1 MKCNYKIKN
10 IDCVNCAKKIE
21 DYLNKDAN
29 ISNASINFNTLN
41 ISYVTN
47 IENSI
52 NYVNKKIKEIEPD
65 TYIYDKEIKEKNYFY
80 DYLNLILGFILAAIG
95 IFIEIPYYINYILI
109 IIGFILLLKRS
120 ATLAFKLMVKSHQID
135 ENFLIV
141 ISSIGAFLINEK
153 FEGLMVITLYE
164 FGKILESKAINK
176 TRKSVSALAKI
187 KEDYANLK
195 VNNAYKKVL
204 SESVKVGDTIIIK
217 KGERIPLDG
226 IITSGITYIDNSSLT
241 GESKLLSLTIGDKV
255 LSGSINKGD
264 IIEVKVDTPY
274 SDSTVNKILNLV
286 ENASE
291 NKAKTETFVTKYAK
305 YYTVIVLILAVLVG
319 IFLPLITNCTY
330 SDSIYKAFT
339 FLVISCP
346 CAIAISVPLSYF
358 SSLGFASS
366 KGILI
371 KGSNYLDGIKDI
383 DTIVFDKTGTLTK
396 GTFHISKINI
406 LDNKYKEEDILRLFK
421 IGETYSNH
429 PIAVSLVKEIDIDV
443 SDYKI
448 KDYQEVSGLGI
459 EYKLD
464 KQTIKIGNAK
474 HVNSKEKEDNTV
486 IYISVNENIIGS
498 IVIEDTLKSEAPEII
513 TKLNNMG
520 INTKMFTGDNFEVAK
535 DISSKLGIKD
545 YKYNMLPNDKYNELT
560 KILKKK
566 NNNKLVAFVGDGI
579 NDSPV
584 IALSDIGFSM
594 GGVGNDSA
602 IEASDIV
609 ITNDNL
615 KSLLTAIKI
624 SKKTNTII
632 KENVTFAI
640 LTKITI
646 LILSVIGIAS
656 MWQAVFADVGVTIIT
671 IFNTLRLLKGR
682 YYEKNK

>member
-1 MKCNYKIKN
+1 MKCKYKIKN

-65 TYIYDKEIKEKNYFY
+65 TYIYDKEIKEENYFN
-80 DYLNLILGFILAAIG
+80 DYLNLILGFALGTIG
-95 IFIEIPYYINYILI
+95 IFITIPYYINYILI

-120 ATLAFKLMVKSHQID
+120 TTLALKLLVKSHQID
-135 ENFLIV
+135 ENFLVV

-176 TRKSVSALAKI
+176 TRKNVSALAKI

-195 VNNAYKKVL
+195 VNNTYMKVL
-204 SESVKVGDTIIIK
+204 SESVKIGDTIIIK
-217 KGERIPLDG
+217 KGERVPLDG

-241 GESKLLSLTIGDKV
+241 GESKLVSLTIGDRI

-291 NKAKTETFVTKYAK
+291 NKAKTETFVSKYAK
-305 YYTVIVLILAVLVG
+305 YYTAIVLVLAVLVG

-330 SDSIYKAFT
+330 SDSIYKALT

-396 GTFHISKINI
+396 GTFHIAKINI

-498 IVIEDTLKSEAPEII
+498 IVIEDTLKSEAPEVI

-520 INTKMFTGDNFEVAK
+520 INTKMFTGDNLEVAK

-545 YKYNMLPNDKYNELT
+545 YKYNMLPDDKYNELT

-632 KENVTFAI
+632 KENVIFAI

>member
-1 MKCNYKIKN
+1 MKCKYKIKN

-65 TYIYDKEIKEKNYFY
+65 TYIYDKEIKEENYFN
-80 DYLNLILGFILAAIG
+80 DYLNLILGFALGTIG
-95 IFIEIPYYINYILI
+95 IFITIPYYINYILI

-120 ATLAFKLMVKSHQID
+120 TTLALKLLVKSHQID
-135 ENFLIV
+135 ENFLVV

-176 TRKSVSALAKI
+176 TRKNVSALAKI

-195 VNNAYKKVL
+195 VNNTYMKVL
-204 SESVKVGDTIIIK
+204 SESVKIGDTIIIK
-217 KGERIPLDG
+217 KGERVPLDG

-241 GESKLLSLTIGDKV
+241 GESKLVSLTIGDKV

-330 SDSIYKAFT
+330 SDSIYKALT

-396 GTFHISKINI
+396 GTFHIAKINI

-448 KDYQEVSGLGI
+448 KDYKEVSGLGI

-498 IVIEDTLKSEAPEII
+498 IVIEDTLKSEAPEVI

-520 INTKMFTGDNFEVAK
+520 INTKMFTGDNLEVAK

-545 YKYNMLPNDKYNELT
+545 YKYNMLPDDKYNELT

-632 KENVTFAI
+632 KGNVIFAI

>member
-1 MKCNYKIKN
+1 MKCKYKIKN

-21 DYLNKDAN
+21 DYLNKDN
-29 ISNASINFNTLN
+29 NLNDVSINFNTLN

-47 IENSI
+47 VENSI
-52 NYVNKKIKEIEPD
+52 DYVNKKIKEIEPD
-65 TYIYDKEIKEKNYFY
+65 TYIYDKEIKEENYFY
-80 DYLNLILGFILAAIG
+80 DYLNLILGFILGTVG
-95 IFIEIPYYINYILI
+95 IFVTIPYYINYILI
-109 IIGFILLLKRS
+109 IVGFILLLKRS
-120 ATLAFKLMVKSHQID
+120 VRIAFKLFVKSHQID

-176 TRKSVSALAKI
+176 TRKNVSALAKI

-195 VNNAYKKVL
+195 VNNTYMKVL
-204 SESVKVGDTIIIK
+204 SESVKIGDTIIIK
-217 KGERIPLDG
+217 KGERVPLDG

-241 GESKLLSLTIGDKV
+241 GESKLVSLTIGDRI

-291 NKAKTETFVTKYAK
+291 NKAKTETFVSKYAK
-305 YYTVIVLILAVLVG
+305 YYTAIVLVLAVLVG

-330 SDSIYKAFT
+330 SDSIYKALT

-396 GTFHISKINI
+396 GTFHIAKINI

-443 SDYKI
+443 SNYNI
-448 KDYQEVSGLGI
+448 KDYKEVSGLGI

-486 IYISVNENIIGS
+486 IYISINENIIGS
-498 IVIEDTLKSEAPEII
+498 IVIEDTLKSEAQEVI

-520 INTKMFTGDNFEVAK
+520 INTKMFTGDNIEIAK
-535 DISSKLGIKD
+535 NISSKLGIKD
-545 YKYNMLPNDKYNELT
+545 YKYNMLPDDKYNELT

-566 NNNKLVAFVGDGI
+566 KNNKLVAFVGDGI

-632 KENVTFAI
+632 KGNVIFAI

>member
-1 MKCNYKIKN
+1 MKCKYKIKN

-21 DYLNKDAN
+21 DYLNKDN
-29 ISNASINFNTLN
+29 NLSDVSINFNTLN

-47 IENSI
+47 VENSI
-52 NYVNKKIKEIEPD
+52 NYVNEKIKEIEPN
-65 TYIYDKEIKEKNYFY
+65 TYIYDKEIKEENYFY
-80 DYLNLILGFILAAIG
+80 DYLNLILGFILGTVG
-95 IFIEIPYYINYILI
+95 IFVTIPYYINYILI

-120 ATLAFKLMVKSHQID
+120 VRIAFKLFVKSHQID

-176 TRKSVSALAKI
+176 TRKNVSALAKI

-195 VNNAYKKVL
+195 VNNTYMKVL
-204 SESVKVGDTIIIK
+204 SESVKIGDTIITK
-217 KGERIPLDG
+217 KGERVPLDG

-241 GESKLLSLTIGDKV
+241 GESKLVTLTIGDKI

-291 NKAKTETFVTKYAK
+291 NKAKTETFVSKYAK
-305 YYTVIVLILAVLVG
+305 YYTAIVLVLAVLVG

-330 SDSIYKAFT
+330 SDSIYKALT

-396 GTFHISKINI
+396 GTFHIAKINI

-443 SDYKI
+443 SNYNI
-448 KDYQEVSGLGI
+448 KDYKEVSGLGI
-459 EYKLD
+459 EYKLN
-464 KQTIKIGNAK
+464 KQTIKIGNSK

-486 IYISVNENIIGS
+486 IYISTNENIIGS
-498 IVIEDTLKSEAPEII
+498 IVIEDTLKSEAPEVI

-520 INTKMFTGDNFEVAK
+520 INTKMFTGDNLEVAK

-545 YKYNMLPNDKYNELT
+545 YKYGMLPDDKYNELT

-566 NNNKLVAFVGDGI
+566 KNNKLVAFVGDGI

-609 ITNDNL
+609 IANDNL

-632 KENVTFAI
+632 KENVIFAI

>member
-80 DYLNLILGFILAAIG
+80 DYLNLILGFILATIG
-95 IFIEIPYYINYILI
+95 IFITIPYYINYILI

-120 ATLAFKLMVKSHQID
+120 ATLAFKLIVKSHQID

-176 TRKSVSALAKI
+176 TRKNVSALVKI

-195 VNNAYKKVL
+195 VNNTYKKVL

-241 GESKLLSLTIGDKV
+241 GESKLVSLTIGDKV

-330 SDSIYKAFT
+330 SDSIYKALT

-396 GTFHISKINI
+396 GTFHIAKINI

-443 SDYKI
+443 SNYKI
-448 KDYQEVSGLGI
+448 KDYKEVSGLGI

-498 IVIEDTLKSEAPEII
+498 IVIEDTLKSEAPEVI

-520 INTKMFTGDNFEVAK
+520 INTKMFTGDNLEVAK

-545 YKYNMLPNDKYNELT
+545 YKYNMLPDDKYNELT

-566 NNNKLVAFVGDGI
+566 KNNKLVAFVGDGI

-632 KENVTFAI
+632 KENVIFAI

>member
-10 IDCVNCAKKIE
+10 IDCINCAKKIE
-21 DYLNKDAN
+21 DYLNKDSK
-29 ISNASINFNTLN
+29 ISDVSINFNTLN
-41 ISYVTN
+41 ISYVTD

-52 NYVNKKIKEIEPD
+52 NYINKKIKEIEPNA
-65 TYIYDKEIKEKNYFY
+65 YIYDRKSQHESYLY
-80 DYLNLILGFILAAIG
+80 DYLNLVLGFALATIG
-95 IFIEIPYYINYILI
+95 IFIKLPYYINYILI
-109 IIGFILLLKRS
+109 IMGFILLLKRT
-120 ATLAFKLMVKSHQID
+120 ATLTFKLLIKSHQID

-176 TRKSVSALAKI
+176 TRNNVSSLIKI

-195 VNNAYKKVL
+195 INNTYKKVL
-204 SESVKVGDTIIIK
+204 SESIKVGDIIIIK
-217 KGERIPLDG
+217 KGERVPLDG
-226 IITSGITYIDNSSLT
+226 IITKGITYIDNSSLT
-241 GESKLLSLTIGDKV
+241 GESKLVSLNVGDKI

-305 YYTVIVLILAVLVG
+305 YYTIIVLVLAVLVG

-330 SDSIYKAFT
+330 NDGIYRALT

-383 DTIVFDKTGTLTK
+383 DTIIFDKTGTLTT
-396 GTFHISKINI
+396 GIFHIAKINI
-406 LDNKYKEEDILRLFK
+406 FDNKYKEEDILRLFK
-421 IGETYSNH
+421 IGEIYSNH
-429 PIAVSLVKEIDIDV
+429 PIAVSLVKGIDMDISKYKV
-443 SDYKI
+443 KDYKE
-448 KDYQEVSGLGI
+448 KSGLGI
-459 EYKLD
+459 EYILD

-474 HVNSKEKEDNTV
+474 HVNSEEKEDNTL
-486 IYISVNENIIGS
+486 IYISVNENIIGN
-498 IVIEDTLKSEAPEII
+498 IFIEDSLKGEAPEVI

-520 INTKMFTGDNFEVAK
+520 INTKMFTGDNYEITK
-535 DISSKLGIKD
+535 NIGSKIGIKD
-545 YKYNMLPNDKYNELT
+545 YKYNMFPEDKYNELT
-560 KILKKK
+560 KIIKKK
-566 NNNKLVAFVGDGI
+566 KKNKLVAFVGDGI

-584 IALSDIGFSM
+584 IALSDIGISM
-594 GGVGNDSA
+594 GGIGTDSA

-609 ITNDNL
+609 IMNDNL
-615 KSLLTAIKI
+615 KSLLTAIMI
-624 SKKTNTII
+624 SKKTNIII
-632 KENVTFAI
+632 KENIIFALI
-640 LTKITI
+640 TKITI
-646 LILSVIGIAS
+646 LTLSVIGMAT

-682 YYEKNK
+682 IYEKNK

>member
-29 ISNASINFNTLN
+29 ISNASINYSTLN
-41 ISYVTN
+41 ISYITN

-52 NYVNKKIKEIEPD
+52 NYVNNKIKEIEPG
-65 TYIYDKEIKEKNYFY
+65 TYIYDKETKEENYFY
-80 DYLNLILGFILAAIG
+80 DYLNLILGFILATIG
-95 IFIEIPYYINYILI
+95 IFINIPYYINYILI

-120 ATLAFKLMVKSHQID
+120 ATLAFKLLVRSHQID

-176 TRKSVSALAKI
+176 TRKSISSLVQI
-187 KEDYANLK
+187 KEEYANLK
-195 VNNAYKKVL
+195 VNNTYKKVL

-217 KGERIPLDG
+217 KGERVPLDG
-226 IITSGITYIDNSSLT
+226 IITDGISYIDNSSLT
-241 GESKLLSLTIGDKV
+241 GESKLVSLTNGDKV

-291 NKAKTETFVTKYAK
+291 NKAKTETFVSKYAK
-305 YYTVIVLILAVLVG
+305 YYTAIVLILAVLVG

-330 SDSIYKAFT
+330 SDSIYKALT

-406 LDNKYKEEDILRLFK
+406 LDNKYKEEDILSLFK
-421 IGETYSNH
+421 IGETFSNH
-429 PIAVSLVKEIDIDV
+429 PIAVSLIKEIDIDV

-448 KDYQEVSGLGI
+448 KDYKEVSGLGI

-474 HVNSKEKEDNTV
+474 HVNSKEKEDNTI

-498 IVIEDTLKSEAPEII
+498 IVIEDTLKSEAPEVI

-520 INTKMFTGDNFEVAK
+520 INTKMFTGDNLEVAK
-535 DISSKLGIKD
+535 NISSKLGIKD
-545 YKYNMLPNDKYNELT
+545 YKYNMLPDDKYSELT

-632 KENVTFAI
+632 KENVIFAI

>member
-21 DYLNKDAN
+21 DYLNKDDK
-29 ISNASINFNTLN
+29 ISDVSINYSTLN

-80 DYLNLILGFILAAIG
+80 DYLNLILGFILATIG
-95 IFIEIPYYINYILI
+95 IFITIPYYINYILI

-120 ATLAFKLMVKSHQID
+120 ATLAFKLIVKSHQID

-176 TRKSVSALAKI
+176 TRKSVSALVKI

-195 VNNAYKKVL
+195 VNNTYKKVL

-241 GESKLLSLTIGDKV
+241 GESKLVSLTIGDKV

-305 YYTVIVLILAVLVG
+305 YYTAIVLILAVLVG

-330 SDSIYKAFT
+330 SDSIYKALT

-396 GTFHISKINI
+396 GTFHIAKINI

-448 KDYQEVSGLGI
+448 KDYKEVSGLGI

-464 KQTIKIGNAK
+464 KQTIEIGNAK

-486 IYISVNENIIGS
+486 IYISVDENIIGS
-498 IVIEDTLKSEAPEII
+498 IVIEDTLKSEAPEVI

>member
-120 ATLAFKLMVKSHQID
+120 ATLAFKLIVKSHQID

-176 TRKSVSALAKI
+176 TRKNVSALVKI

-195 VNNAYKKVL
+195 VNNTYKKVL

-241 GESKLLSLTIGDKV
+241 GESKLVSLTIGDKV

-330 SDSIYKAFT
+330 SDSIYKALT

-406 LDNKYKEEDILRLFK
+406 LDNKYKEEDILKLFK

-486 IYISVNENIIGS
+486 IYKNINENIIGS
-498 IVIEDTLKSEAPEII
+498 IVIEDTLKSEAPEVI

-520 INTKMFTGDNFEVAK
+520 INTKMFTGDNLEVAK

-545 YKYNMLPNDKYNELT
+545 YKYNMLPDDKYNELT

-632 KENVTFAI
+632 KENVIFAI

>member
-29 ISNASINFNTLN
+29 ISNVSINYSTLN
-41 ISYVTN
+41 ISYITN

-52 NYVNKKIKEIEPD
+52 NYVNNKIKEIEPD
-65 TYIYDKEIKEKNYFY
+65 TYIYDKETKEENYFY
-80 DYLNLILGFILAAIG
+80 DYLNLILGFILATIG
-95 IFIEIPYYINYILI
+95 IFINIPYYINYILI

-120 ATLAFKLMVKSHQID
+120 ATLAFKLLVRSHQID

-176 TRKSVSALAKI
+176 TRKSISSLVQI
-187 KEDYANLK
+187 KEEYANLK
-195 VNNAYKKVL
+195 VNNTYKKVL

-217 KGERIPLDG
+217 KGERVPLDG
-226 IITSGITYIDNSSLT
+226 IITDGITYIDNSSLT
-241 GESKLLSLTIGDKV
+241 GESKLVSLTNGDKV

-291 NKAKTETFVTKYAK
+291 NKAKTETFVSKYAK
-305 YYTVIVLILAVLVG
+305 YYTAIVLILAVLVG

-330 SDSIYKAFT
+330 SDSIYKALT

-406 LDNKYKEEDILRLFK
+406 LDNKYKEEDILSLFK

-429 PIAVSLVKEIDIDV
+429 PIAVSLIKEIDIDV

-448 KDYQEVSGLGI
+448 KDYKEVSGLGI

-474 HVNSKEKEDNTV
+474 HVNSKEKEDNTI

-498 IVIEDTLKSEAPEII
+498 IVIEDTLKSEAPEVI

-520 INTKMFTGDNFEVAK
+520 INTKMFTGDNLEVAK
-535 DISSKLGIKD
+535 NISSKLGIKD
-545 YKYNMLPNDKYNELT
+545 YKYNMLPDDKYSELT

-632 KENVTFAI
+632 KENVIFAI

-682 YYEKNK
+682 YCEKNK

>member
-1 MKCNYKIKN
+1 MKCKYKIKN

-21 DYLNKDAN
+21 DHLNKDVN

-41 ISYVTN
+41 ISYDTD

-65 TYIYDKEIKEKNYFY
+65 TYIYDKETKEDIYFY
-80 DYLNLILGFILAAIG
+80 DYLNLVLGFILATIG
-95 IFIEIPYYINYILI
+95 IFIEMPYYINYILI
-109 IIGFILLLKRS
+109 VIGFILLLKRS
-120 ATLAFKLMVKSHQID
+120 ATLAFKLLVKSHQID

-176 TRKSVSALAKI
+176 TRKNVSALAKI

-195 VNNAYKKVL
+195 VNNTYKKVL

-330 SDSIYKAFT
+330 SDSIYKALT

-396 GTFHISKINI
+396 GTFHIAKINI

-448 KDYQEVSGLGI
+448 KDYKEVSGLGI

-498 IVIEDTLKSEAPEII
+498 IVIEDTLKSEAPKVI

-520 INTKMFTGDNFEVAK
+520 INTKMFTGDNLEVAK
-535 DISSKLGIKD
+535 DVSSKLGIKD
-545 YKYNMLPNDKYNELT
+545 YKCSMLPNDKYNELT

-566 NNNKLVAFVGDGI
+566 KNNKLVAFVGDGI

-632 KENVTFAI
+632 KENVIFAI

>member
-29 ISNASINFNTLN
+29 ISDVSINYSTLN

-65 TYIYDKEIKEKNYFY
+65 TYIYDKETKEENYFY
-80 DYLNLILGFILAAIG
+80 DYLNLVLGFILATIG
-95 IFIEIPYYINYILI
+95 IFIEMPYYINYILI

-120 ATLAFKLMVKSHQID
+120 ATLAFKLIVKSHQID

-176 TRKSVSALAKI
+176 TRKNVSALAKI

-195 VNNAYKKVL
+195 VNNTYKKVL

-217 KGERIPLDG
+217 KGERVPLDG
-226 IITSGITYIDNSSLT
+226 IITNGITYIDNSSLT
-241 GESKLLSLTIGDKV
+241 GESKLVSLTIGDKV

-305 YYTVIVLILAVLVG
+305 YYTAIVLVLAVLVG
-319 IFLPLITNCTY
+319 IFLPVITNYTY
-330 SDSIYKAFT
+330 SDSIYKALT

-443 SDYKI
+443 SDCKI
-448 KDYQEVSGLGI
+448 KDYKEVSGLGI

-486 IYISVNENIIGS
+486 IYISVDENIIGS
-498 IVIEDTLKSEAPEII
+498 IVIEDTLKSEAPEVI

-520 INTKMFTGDNFEVAK
+520 INTKMFTGDNLEVAK

-566 NNNKLVAFVGDGI
+566 SNNKLVAFVGDGI

>member
-21 DYLNKDAN
+21 DYLNKDDK
-29 ISNASINFNTLN
+29 ISDVSINYSTLN

-80 DYLNLILGFILAAIG
+80 DYLNLILGFILATIG
-95 IFIEIPYYINYILI
+95 IFITIPYYINYILI

-120 ATLAFKLMVKSHQID
+120 ATLAFKLIVKSHQID

-176 TRKSVSALAKI
+176 TRKSVSALVKI

-195 VNNAYKKVL
+195 VNNTYKKVL

-217 KGERIPLDG
+217 KGERVPLDG

-241 GESKLLSLTIGDKV
+241 GESKLVSLTIGDKV

-305 YYTVIVLILAVLVG
+305 YYTAIVLVLAVLVG

-396 GTFHISKINI
+396 GTFHIAKINI

-448 KDYQEVSGLGI
+448 KDYKEVSGLGI

-498 IVIEDTLKSEAPEII
+498 IVIEDTLKSEAPEVI

-671 IFNTLRLLKGR
+671 IFNTLRLLKGI

>member
-1 MKCNYKIKN
+1 MKCRYKIKN

-21 DYLNKDAN
+21 DYLNKDN
-29 ISNASINFNTLN
+29 NLSDVNINFNTLN

-47 IENSI
+47 VENSI
-52 NYVNKKIKEIEPD
+52 NYVNEKIKEIEPN
-65 TYIYDKEIKEKNYFY
+65 TYIYDKEIKEENYFY
-80 DYLNLILGFILAAIG
+80 DYLNLILGFILGTVG
-95 IFIEIPYYINYILI
+95 IFVTIPYYINYILI

-120 ATLAFKLMVKSHQID
+120 VRIAFKLFVKSHQID

-176 TRKSVSALAKI
+176 TRKNVSALAKI

-195 VNNAYKKVL
+195 VNNTYKKVL

-217 KGERIPLDG
+217 KGERVPLDG
-226 IITSGITYIDNSSLT
+226 IITDGITYIDNSSLT
-241 GESKLLSLTIGDKV
+241 GESKLVTLTIGDKI

-291 NKAKTETFVTKYAK
+291 NKAKTETFVSKYAK
-305 YYTVIVLILAVLVG
+305 YYTAIVLVLAVLVG
-319 IFLPLITNCTY
+319 IFLPVITNYTY
-330 SDSIYKAFT
+330 SDSIYKALT

-396 GTFHISKINI
+396 GTFHIAKINI

-443 SDYKI
+443 SNYNI
-448 KDYQEVSGLGI
+448 KDYKEVSGLGI

-464 KQTIKIGNAK
+464 KQIIKIGNSK
-474 HVNSKEKEDNTV
+474 HVNSKEKENNTV
-486 IYISVNENIIGS
+486 IYISTNENIIGS
-498 IVIEDTLKSEAPEII
+498 IVIEDTLKSEAPEVI

-520 INTKMFTGDNFEVAK
+520 INTKMFTGDNLEVAK
-535 DISSKLGIKD
+535 YISSKLGIKD
-545 YKYNMLPNDKYNELT
+545 YKYGMLPDDKYNELT

-566 NNNKLVAFVGDGI
+566 KNNKLVAFVGDGI

-602 IEASDIV
+602 IAASDIV
-609 ITNDNL
+609 IANDNL

-632 KENVTFAI
+632 KENVIFAI

-671 IFNTLRLLKGR
+671 IFNTLRLLKG
-682 YYEKNK
+682 KIL

>member
-29 ISNASINFNTLN
+29 ISNASINYSTLN
-41 ISYVTN
+41 ISYVTD

-52 NYVNKKIKEIEPD
+52 DYVNKKIKEIEPD
-65 TYIYDKEIKEKNYFY
+65 TYIYDKETKEENYFY
-80 DYLNLILGFILAAIG
+80 DYLNLILGFILATIG

-120 ATLAFKLMVKSHQID
+120 ARLAFKLLVKSHQID

-176 TRKSVSALAKI
+176 TRKNVSALAKI

-195 VNNAYKKVL
+195 VNNTYKKVL
-204 SESVKVGDTIIIK
+204 SENVKVGDTIIIK
-217 KGERIPLDG
+217 KGERVPLDG
-226 IITSGITYIDNSSLT
+226 VITDGITYIDNSSLT
-241 GESKLLSLTIGDKV
+241 GESKLVSLTIGDKV

-291 NKAKTETFVTKYAK
+291 NKAKTETFVSKYAK
-305 YYTVIVLILAVLVG
+305 YYTAIVLVLAVLVG

-330 SDSIYKAFT
+330 SDSIYKALT

-396 GTFHISKINI
+396 GIFHISKINM

-448 KDYQEVSGLGI
+448 KDYKEVSGLGI

-498 IVIEDTLKSEAPEII
+498 IIIEDTLKSEAPEVI

-520 INTKMFTGDNFEVAK
+520 INTKMFTGDNLEVAK
-535 DISSKLGIKD
+535 DISFKLGIKD

-566 NNNKLVAFVGDGI
+566 RNNKLVAFVGDGI

>member
-21 DYLNKDAN
+21 DYLNKDDK
-29 ISNASINFNTLN
+29 ISDVSINYSTLN

-80 DYLNLILGFILAAIG
+80 DYLNLILGFILATIG
-95 IFIEIPYYINYILI
+95 IFITIPYYINYILI

-120 ATLAFKLMVKSHQID
+120 ATLAFKLIVKSHQID

-176 TRKSVSALAKI
+176 TRKSVSALVKI

-195 VNNAYKKVL
+195 VNNTYKKVL

-217 KGERIPLDG
+217 KGERVPLDG

-241 GESKLLSLTIGDKV
+241 GESKLVSLTIGDKV

-305 YYTVIVLILAVLVG
+305 YYTAIVLVLAVLVG

-330 SDSIYKAFT
+330 SDSIYKALT

-396 GTFHISKINI
+396 GIFHIAKINI

-448 KDYQEVSGLGI
+448 KDYKEVSGLGI

-520 INTKMFTGDNFEVAK
+520 INTKMFTGDNLEVAK

-560 KILKKK
+560 KIIKKK
-566 NNNKLVAFVGDGI
+566 KNNKLVAFVGDGI

>member
-1 MKCNYKIKN
+1 MKCKYKIKN

-21 DYLNKDAN
+21 DYLNKDN
-29 ISNASINFNTLN
+29 NLSDVNINFNTLN

-47 IENSI
+47 VENSI
-52 NYVNKKIKEIEPD
+52 NYVNEKIKEIEPN
-65 TYIYDKEIKEKNYFY
+65 TYIYDKEIKEENYFY
-80 DYLNLILGFILAAIG
+80 DYLNLILGFILGTVG
-95 IFIEIPYYINYILI
+95 IFVTIPYYINYILI

-120 ATLAFKLMVKSHQID
+120 VRIAFKLFVKSHQID

-176 TRKSVSALAKI
+176 TRKNVSALAKI

-195 VNNAYKKVL
+195 VNNTYMKVL
-204 SESVKVGDTIIIK
+204 SESVKIEDTIIIK
-217 KGERIPLDG
+217 KGERVPLDG
-226 IITSGITYIDNSSLT
+226 IITDGITYIDNSSLT
-241 GESKLLSLTIGDKV
+241 GESKLVSLTIGDKV

-291 NKAKTETFVTKYAK
+291 NKAKTETFVSKYAK
-305 YYTVIVLILAVLVG
+305 YYTAIVLILAVLVG

-330 SDSIYKAFT
+330 SDSIYKALT

-396 GTFHISKINI
+396 GIFHIAKINI

-443 SDYKI
+443 SDCKI
-448 KDYQEVSGLGI
+448 KDYKEVSGLGI
-459 EYKLD
+459 EYKLN
-464 KQTIKIGNAK
+464 KQTIKIGNSK

-498 IVIEDTLKSEAPEII
+498 IVIEDTLKSEAPEVI

-520 INTKMFTGDNFEVAK
+520 INTKMFTGDNLEVAK

-545 YKYNMLPNDKYNELT
+545 YKYGMLPDDKYNELT

-566 NNNKLVAFVGDGI
+566 KNNKLVAFVGDGI

-609 ITNDNL
+609 IANDNL

-632 KENVTFAI
+632 KENVIFAI

>member
-1 MKCNYKIKN
+1 MKCKYKIKN

-65 TYIYDKEIKEKNYFY
+65 TYIYDKEIKEENYFN
-80 DYLNLILGFILAAIG
+80 DYLNLILGFALGTIG
-95 IFIEIPYYINYILI
+95 IFITIPYYINYILI

-120 ATLAFKLMVKSHQID
+120 TTLALKLLVKSHQID
-135 ENFLIV
+135 ENFLVV

-176 TRKSVSALAKI
+176 TRKNVSALAKI

-195 VNNAYKKVL
+195 VNNTYMKVL
-204 SESVKVGDTIIIK
+204 SESVKIGDTIIIK
-217 KGERIPLDG
+217 KGERVPLDG

-241 GESKLLSLTIGDKV
+241 GESKLVSLTIGDRI

-291 NKAKTETFVTKYAK
+291 NKAKTETFVSKYAK
-305 YYTVIVLILAVLVG
+305 YYTAIVLVLAVLVG

-330 SDSIYKAFT
+330 SDSIYKALT

-396 GTFHISKINI
+396 GTFHIAKINI

-448 KDYQEVSGLGI
+448 KDYKEVSGLGI

-498 IVIEDTLKSEAPEII
+498 IVIEDTLKSEAPEVI

-520 INTKMFTGDNFEVAK
+520 INTKMFTGDNLEVAK

-545 YKYNMLPNDKYNELT
+545 YKYNMLPDDKYNELT

-632 KENVTFAI
+632 KENVIFAI

>member
-1 MKCNYKIKN
+1 MKCKYKIKN

-21 DYLNKDAN
+21 DYLNKDN
-29 ISNASINFNTLN
+29 NLSDVNINFNTLN

-47 IENSI
+47 VENSI
-52 NYVNKKIKEIEPD
+52 NYVNEKIKEIEPN
-65 TYIYDKEIKEKNYFY
+65 TYIYDKEIKEENYFY
-80 DYLNLILGFILAAIG
+80 DYLNLILGFILGTVG
-95 IFIEIPYYINYILI
+95 IFVTIPYYINYILI

-120 ATLAFKLMVKSHQID
+120 VRIAFKLFVKSHQID

-176 TRKSVSALAKI
+176 TRKNVSALAKI

-195 VNNAYKKVL
+195 VNNTYMKVL
-204 SESVKVGDTIIIK
+204 SESVKIGNTIIIK
-217 KGERIPLDG
+217 KGERVPLDG

-241 GESKLLSLTIGDKV
+241 GESKLVTLTIGDKI

-291 NKAKTETFVTKYAK
+291 NKAKTETFVSKYAK
-305 YYTVIVLILAVLVG
+305 YYTAIVLVLAVLVG

-330 SDSIYKAFT
+330 SDSIYKALT

-396 GTFHISKINI
+396 GTFHIAKINI

-421 IGETYSNH
+421 IGEIYSNH

-443 SDYKI
+443 SDCKI
-448 KDYQEVSGLGI
+448 KDYKEVSGLGI
-459 EYKLD
+459 EYKLN
-464 KQTIKIGNAK
+464 KQTIKIGNSK

-486 IYISVNENIIGS
+486 IYISTNENIIGS
-498 IVIEDTLKSEAPEII
+498 IVIEDTLKSEAPEVI

-520 INTKMFTGDNFEVAK
+520 INTKMFTGDNLEVAK

-545 YKYNMLPNDKYNELT
+545 YKYGMLPDDKYNELT

-566 NNNKLVAFVGDGI
+566 KNNKLVAFVGDGI

-609 ITNDNL
+609 IANDNL

>member
-396 GTFHISKINI
+396 GTFHIAKINI

-443 SDYKI
+443 SDCKI

-498 IVIEDTLKSEAPEII
+498 IVIEDTLKSEAPEVI

-545 YKYNMLPNDKYNELT
+545 YKHNMLPDDKYNELT

>member
-1 MKCNYKIKN
+1 MKCRYKIKN

-21 DYLNKDAN
+21 DYLNKDN
-29 ISNASINFNTLN
+29 NLSDVNINFNTLN

-47 IENSI
+47 VENSI

-65 TYIYDKEIKEKNYFY
+65 TYIYDKEIKEENYFY
-80 DYLNLILGFILAAIG
+80 DYLNLILGFILGTVG
-95 IFIEIPYYINYILI
+95 IFVTIPYYINYILI

-120 ATLAFKLMVKSHQID
+120 VRIAFKLFVKSHQID
-135 ENFLIV
+135 ENFLVV

-176 TRKSVSALAKI
+176 TRKNVSALAKI

-195 VNNAYKKVL
+195 VNNTYMKVL
-204 SESVKVGDTIIIK
+204 SESVKIGDTIIIK
-217 KGERIPLDG
+217 KGERVPLDG

-241 GESKLLSLTIGDKV
+241 GESKLVSLTIGDRI

-291 NKAKTETFVTKYAK
+291 NKAKTETFVSKYAK
-305 YYTVIVLILAVLVG
+305 YYTAIVLVLAVLVG

-330 SDSIYKAFT
+330 SDSIYKALT

-396 GTFHISKINI
+396 GTFHIAKINI

-443 SDYKI
+443 SNYNI
-448 KDYQEVSGLGI
+448 KDYKEVSGLGI

-486 IYISVNENIIGS
+486 IYISINENIIGS
-498 IVIEDTLKSEAPEII
+498 IVIEDTLKSEAQEVI

-520 INTKMFTGDNFEVAK
+520 INTKMFTGDNIEIAK
-535 DISSKLGIKD
+535 NISSKLGIKD
-545 YKYNMLPNDKYNELT
+545 YKYNMLPDDKYNELT

-566 NNNKLVAFVGDGI
+566 KNNKLVAFVGDGI

-632 KENVTFAI
+632 KGNVIFAI

>member
-21 DYLNKDAN
+21 DYLNKDDK
-29 ISNASINFNTLN
+29 ISDVSINYSTLN

-80 DYLNLILGFILAAIG
+80 DYLNLILGFILATIG
-95 IFIEIPYYINYILI
+95 IFITIPYYINYILI

-120 ATLAFKLMVKSHQID
+120 ATLAFKLIVKSHQID

-176 TRKSVSALAKI
+176 TRKSVSALVKI

-195 VNNAYKKVL
+195 VNNTYKKVL

-241 GESKLLSLTIGDKV
+241 GESKLVSLTIGDKV

-305 YYTVIVLILAVLVG
+305 YYTAIVLILAVLVG

-330 SDSIYKAFT
+330 SDSIYKALT

-396 GTFHISKINI
+396 GIFHIAKINI

-498 IVIEDTLKSEAPEII
+498 IVIEDTLKSEAPEVI

-520 INTKMFTGDNFEVAK
+520 INTKMFTGDNLEVAK

-545 YKYNMLPNDKYNELT
+545 YKYNMLPDDKYNELT

>member
-1 MKCNYKIKN
+1 MKCKYKIKN

-21 DYLNKDAN
+21 DHLNKDVN

-41 ISYVTN
+41 ISYDTD

-65 TYIYDKEIKEKNYFY
+65 TYIYDKETKEDIYFY
-80 DYLNLILGFILAAIG
+80 DYLNLVLGFILATIG
-95 IFIEIPYYINYILI
+95 IFIEMPYYINYILI
-109 IIGFILLLKRS
+109 VIGFILLLKRS
-120 ATLAFKLMVKSHQID
+120 ATLAFKLLVKSHQID

-176 TRKSVSALAKI
+176 TRKNVSALAKI

-195 VNNAYKKVL
+195 VNNTYKKVL
-204 SESVKVGDTIIIK
+204 SESVKIGDTIIIK
-217 KGERIPLDG
+217 KGERVPLDG

-241 GESKLLSLTIGDKV
+241 GESKLVTLTIGDKI

-291 NKAKTETFVTKYAK
+291 NKAKTETFVSKYAK
-305 YYTVIVLILAVLVG
+305 YYTAIVLVLAVLVG

-330 SDSIYKAFT
+330 SDSIYKALT

-396 GTFHISKINI
+396 GIFHISKINI

-443 SDYKI
+443 SDCKI
-448 KDYQEVSGLGI
+448 KDYKEVSGLGI

-498 IVIEDTLKSEAPEII
+498 IVIEDTLKSEAPEVI

-520 INTKMFTGDNFEVAK
+520 INTKMFTGDNLEVAE
-535 DISSKLGIKD
+535 DVSSKLGIKD
-545 YKYNMLPNDKYNELT
+545 YKCSMLPNDKYNELT

-566 NNNKLVAFVGDGI
+566 KNNKLVAFVGDGI

-624 SKKTNTII
+624 SKKTNTTI
-632 KENVTFAI
+632 KENVIFAI

>member
-29 ISNASINFNTLN
+29 ISNASINYSTLN
-41 ISYVTN
+41 ISYITN

-52 NYVNKKIKEIEPD
+52 NYVNNKIKEIEPD
-65 TYIYDKEIKEKNYFY
+65 TYIYDKETKEENYFY
-80 DYLNLILGFILAAIG
+80 DYLNLILGFILATIG
-95 IFIEIPYYINYILI
+95 IFINIPYYINYILI

-120 ATLAFKLMVKSHQID
+120 ATLAFKLLVRSHQID

-176 TRKSVSALAKI
+176 TRKSISSLVQI
-187 KEDYANLK
+187 KEEYANLK
-195 VNNAYKKVL
+195 VNNTYKKVL

-217 KGERIPLDG
+217 KGERVPLDG
-226 IITSGITYIDNSSLT
+226 IITDGITYIDNSSLT
-241 GESKLLSLTIGDKV
+241 GESKLVSLTNGDKV

-291 NKAKTETFVTKYAK
+291 NKAKTETFVSKYAK
-305 YYTVIVLILAVLVG
+305 YYTAIVLILAVLVG

-330 SDSIYKAFT
+330 SDSIYKALT

-406 LDNKYKEEDILRLFK
+406 LDNKYKEEDILSLFK

-429 PIAVSLVKEIDIDV
+429 PIAVSLIKEIDIDV

-448 KDYQEVSGLGI
+448 KDYKEVSGLGI

-474 HVNSKEKEDNTV
+474 HVNSKEKEDNTI

-498 IVIEDTLKSEAPEII
+498 IVIEDTLKSEAPEVI

-520 INTKMFTGDNFEVAK
+520 INTKMFTGDNLEVAK
-535 DISSKLGIKD
+535 NISSKLGIKD
-545 YKYNMLPNDKYNELT
+545 YKYNMLPDDKYSELT

-594 GGVGNDSA
+594 GGIGNDSA

-615 KSLLTAIKI
+615 KSLLTSIKI

-632 KENVTFAI
+632 KENVIFAI